1 LYTVIGELYTV
12 LPPGIGAGIQRG
24 RARRLKRGLN
34 IAANEILLSFPAL
47 AMAFDAGTGR
57 CQSAIDR

>member
-1 LYTVIGELYTV
+1 
-12 LPPGIGAGIQRG
+12 
-24 RARRLKRGLN
+24 LKRGLN

-57 CQSAIDR
+57 YQSAIDR